1 MKLTRINR
9 LQGEIAVPGDKSI
22 SHRAVMFGSL
32 AKGTTHIS
40 NFLAGADCLAT
51 IDCFRKMG
59 IQIEQDGTDVTVYGK
74 GLHGLIKPK
83 KILDVGNSGTTTR
96 LISGILAG
104 QDFEVTLSGDDSLNQ
119 RPMKRIITP
128 LRMMGADINSVEDNG
143 CAPLKIQG
151 KKLKAIHYESP
162 VASAQ
167 VKSCVLLAGL
177 YADGKTSVTE
187 LVLSRNHTE
196 LMLRSFGAEVISEG
210 TTAQITPPKELTAT
224 DITVPGDISSAAYFI
239 AAGLITPNS
248 CIRLKNVGLNP
259 TRDGLIRVCR
269 QMGADIQ
276 MEQIRD
282 DGGEMAAD
290 LIVRTS
296 ELKGTVVEGDLIPT
310 LIDEIPVIA
319 LLAAF
324 AKGETIIR
332 DAQELKVKE
341 SDRIALTVDNL
352 VKMGVNAQ
360 ATDDGMI
367 IRGGTPLH
375 GAHIFCEYDHR
386 IAMTFSIAGINAEG
400 ETIIEDAECVDV
412 SYPTFYEQ
420 LKSLQVS
427 EEGSI

>member
-1 MKLTRINR
+1 MKLTKIEK
-9 LQGEIAVPGDKSI
+9 LQGEISVPGDKSI

-59 IQIEQDGTDVTVYGK
+59 IEIEQEGTDVTVYGK
-74 GLHGLIKPK
+74 GLHGLEKPEE
-83 KILDVGNSGTTTR
+83 ILDVGNSGTTTR

-104 QDFEVTLSGDDSLNQ
+104 QDFEVVLSGDASLNQ
-119 RPMKRIITP
+119 RPMKRIMTP
-128 LRMMGADINSVEDNG
+128 LKMMGAEIDSVNG
-143 CAPLKIQG
+143 NDCAPLRING
-151 KKLKAIHYESP
+151 KKLKAIHYDSP

-187 LVLSRNHTE
+187 PALSRNHTE
-196 LMLRSFGAEVISEG
+196 LMLRAFGVDVESHDKTAE
-210 TTAQITPPKELTAT
+210 ITPPKEMNAT
-224 DITVPGDISSAAYFI
+224 DIIVPGDISSAAYFI

-259 TRDGLIRVCR
+259 TRDGLLRVCR

-276 MEQIRD
+276 MENVRD
-282 DGGEMAAD
+282 NGGEPAAD

-296 ELKGTVVEGDLIPT
+296 RLKGTVVEGDLIPT

-324 AKGETIIR
+324 AEDETVIR
-332 DAQELKVKE
+332 DAQELRVKE
-341 SDRIALTVDNL
+341 SDRIALTVDHL
-352 VKMGVNAQ
+352 VKMGADAQ
-360 ATDDGMI
+360 GTEDGMI
-367 IRGGTPLH
+367 IRGGKPLH
-375 GAHIFCEYDHR
+375 GAEIHCAYDHR

-400 ETIIEDAECVDV
+400 ETVIDDAECVDV

-420 LKSLQVS
+420 LNSLHES
-427 EEGSI
+427 